1 MSKVLFV
8 HVDVADPISGP
19 PLYGDWFAFIRPEGY
34 IAVCVYIAGTLCLWV
49 FTKCAAAETRHRFL
63 LLLLPSATAVLVD
76 PRNPRQWSFRIAP
89 RNLTGAGESNRW
101 GTKQANAE
109 MQKGLERGS
118 YAPTPT
124 ISCRLWFGRLMFLE
138 PQTAS
143 LCG

>member
-49 FTKCAAAETRHRFL
+49 FTKCAAETRHRFL
-63 LLLLPSATAVLVD
+63 LLVLPSTTVLFD
-76 PRNPRQWSFRIAP
+76 PRNPRHVVFRIAP
-89 RNLTGAGESNRW
+89 RTLTGADESNRW

-118 YAPTPT
+118 YAPTHDILPA
-124 ISCRLWFGRLMFLE
+124 LGWKVVMFLE

>member
-63 LLLLPSATAVLVD
+63 LLVLPSTAVL
-76 PRNPRQWSFRIAP
+76 FRETRASG
-89 RNLTGAGESNRW
+89 LSNRSTD
-101 GTKQANAE
+101 G
-109 MQKGLERGS
+109 
-118 YAPTPT
+118 
-124 ISCRLWFGRLMFLE
+124 I
-138 PQTAS
+138 
-143 LCG
+143 